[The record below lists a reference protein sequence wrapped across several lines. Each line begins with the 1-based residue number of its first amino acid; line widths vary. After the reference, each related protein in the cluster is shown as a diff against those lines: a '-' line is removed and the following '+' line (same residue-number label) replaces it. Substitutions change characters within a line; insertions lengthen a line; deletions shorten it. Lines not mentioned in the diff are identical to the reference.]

1 MNAGGGTITADKAFA
16 AAFQQYRSGRLAEAE
31 QICLRIL
38 ASQRDHAD
46 SLHLLG
52 VIALNVNQPDIALEL
67 IAQAIKRNPN
77 NAEFHCNFGMALAAR
92 RRFDEAVAE
101 FNKAIALRAGHS
113 DPLNHRGTALFNLGR
128 NEEAIVSYRQA
139 LAIRP
144 DDVDTLQ
151 NLGCVLLLNDQVD
164 EAIELHCKAVALSPQ
179 NPRTHSNL
187 AMDLNNKGQFEEAI
201 FELQKAVQIAPANA
215 DMHSNLAYVLK
226 DAGELSKSIES
237 YERALAC
244 DPSRADIASNRLLTL
259 SLHPGIDSQ
268 ALAMEQ
274 RKWNQTYAAPLS
286 KLIANHSNERNPDR
300 KLRIGYISG
309 DFRDHIAGKMIL
321 PLLLHRNR
329 EQFEVLCYYNG
340 VQSDEMTAKFRA
352 QSDGFRSIVGMDD
365 DSAARQIRSDSIDI
379 LVDCSGHMGGNR
391 LLVVARKPAPVQ
403 IMFISYPGSTGLDAL
418 DYRLTDPYLDP
429 PGTDESLYSEK
440 TIHLSD
446 TFWCFDPESM
456 DAPREPI
463 NELPAIKNGYV
474 TFGCVNNFV
483 KVNDGVLEL
492 WSRVMREVPNS
503 HLLLLAP
510 EGEGRR
516 RVTEKMKK
524 EGIESSRLEFVPRV
538 GREEYL
544 RYFSRMDIGLD
555 TVPYNGH
562 TTSLDGMWMGVA
574 TVTLMGRTIVGR
586 AGFSELSNVGLSEL
600 SAKTPEEFVRVASD
614 LGKDVDRQRQLRE
627 GMRER
632 MARSPLCDAAR
643 WVSNVESVY
652 RQVWRKW
659 CET

>member
-1 MNAGGGTITADKAFA
+1 MGSLPQILSQAMSDYQA
-16 AAFQQYRSGRLAEAE
+16 GRLQNAERLYHEA
-31 QICLRIL
+31 L
-38 ASQRDHAD
+38 AIYPEHPDA
-46 SLHLLG
+46 LNMLG
-52 VIALNVNQPDIALEL
+52 VIAMRTGRSSMAGELFQRAINATPGISQYHGNLGLALARQGRLEEAIAAYRKSLSLKPDYADSYNNLGNALLATGSVSE
-67 IAQAIKRNPN
+67 AVDAFMAAIKHRPDFVEAHSNL
-77 NAEFHCNFGMALAAR
+77 GSALQKLGKV
-92 RRFDEAVAE
+92 DEGVAE
-101 FNKAIALRAGHS
+101 YRKAIALNPNYA
-113 DPLNHRGTALFNLGR
+113 
-128 NEEAIVSYRQA
+128 QA
-139 LAIRP
+139 H
-144 DDVDTLQ
+144 
-151 NLGCVLLLNDQVD
+151 N
-164 EAIELHCKAVALSPQ
+164 
-179 NPRTHSNL
+179 NL
-187 AMDLNNKGQFEEAI
+187 ANGLRDLGKIDGACAELRTAMRLAPGNTAI
-201 FELQKAVQIAPANA
+201 GSNYVYTMSYHPATGSEDLCRA
-215 DMHSNLAYVLK
+215 
-226 DAGELSKSIES
+226 
-237 YERALAC
+237 ER
-244 DPSRADIASNRLLTL
+244 
-259 SLHPGIDSQ
+259 Q
-268 ALAMEQ
+268 
-274 RKWNQTYAAPLS
+274 WNQQHAAPLS
-286 KLIANHSNERNPDR
+286 KLIANHSNDRNPDR

-321 PLLLHRNR
+321 PLLLHRDR
-329 EQFEVLCYYNG
+329 KQFEVLCYYNG

-600 SAKTPEEFVRVASD
+600 AAKTPEEFVKVASE

-659 CET
+659 CGGSEAG

>member
-1 MNAGGGTITADKAFA
+1 MGSLPQILSQAMSDYQA
-16 AAFQQYRSGRLAEAE
+16 GRLQNAERLYHEA
-31 QICLRIL
+31 L
-38 ASQRDHAD
+38 AIYPEHPDA
-46 SLHLLG
+46 LNMLG
-52 VIALNVNQPDIALEL
+52 VIAMRTGRSSMAGELFQRAINATPGISQYHGNLGLALARQGRLEEAIAAYRKSLSLKPDYADSYNNLGNALLATGSVSE
-67 IAQAIKRNPN
+67 AVDAFMAAIKHRPDFVEAHSNL
-77 NAEFHCNFGMALAAR
+77 GSALQKLGKV
-92 RRFDEAVAE
+92 DEGVAE
-101 FNKAIALRAGHS
+101 YRKAIALNPNYA
-113 DPLNHRGTALFNLGR
+113 
-128 NEEAIVSYRQA
+128 QA
-139 LAIRP
+139 H
-144 DDVDTLQ
+144 
-151 NLGCVLLLNDQVD
+151 N
-164 EAIELHCKAVALSPQ
+164 
-179 NPRTHSNL
+179 NL
-187 AMDLNNKGQFEEAI
+187 ANGLRDLGKIDGACAELRTAMRLAPGNTAI
-201 FELQKAVQIAPANA
+201 GSNYVYTMSYHPATGSEDLCRA
-215 DMHSNLAYVLK
+215 
-226 DAGELSKSIES
+226 
-237 YERALAC
+237 ER
-244 DPSRADIASNRLLTL
+244 
-259 SLHPGIDSQ
+259 Q
-268 ALAMEQ
+268 
-274 RKWNQTYAAPLS
+274 WNQQHAAPLS
-286 KLIANHSNERNPDR
+286 KLIANHSNDRNPDR

-321 PLLLHRNR
+321 PLLLHRDR
-329 EQFEVLCYYNG
+329 KQFEVLCYYNG

-600 SAKTPEEFVRVASD
+600 SSTTPDEFVKVASE

>member
-1 MNAGGGTITADKAFA
+1 MGSLPQILSQAMSDYQA
-16 AAFQQYRSGRLAEAE
+16 GRLQNAERLYHEA
-31 QICLRIL
+31 L
-38 ASQRDHAD
+38 AIYPEHPDA
-46 SLHLLG
+46 LNMLG
-52 VIALNVNQPDIALEL
+52 VIAMRTGRSSMAGELFQRAINATPGISQYHGNLGLALARQGRLEEAIAAYRKSLSLKPDYADSYNNLGNALLATGSVSE
-67 IAQAIKRNPN
+67 AVDAFMAAIKHRPDFVEAHSNL
-77 NAEFHCNFGMALAAR
+77 GSALQKLGKV
-92 RRFDEAVAE
+92 DEGVAE
-101 FNKAIALRAGHS
+101 YRKAIALNPNYA
-113 DPLNHRGTALFNLGR
+113 
-128 NEEAIVSYRQA
+128 QA
-139 LAIRP
+139 H
-144 DDVDTLQ
+144 
-151 NLGCVLLLNDQVD
+151 N
-164 EAIELHCKAVALSPQ
+164 
-179 NPRTHSNL
+179 NL
-187 AMDLNNKGQFEEAI
+187 ANGLRDLGKIDGACAELRTAMRLAPGNTAI
-201 FELQKAVQIAPANA
+201 GSNYVYTMSYHPATGSEDLCRA
-215 DMHSNLAYVLK
+215 
-226 DAGELSKSIES
+226 
-237 YERALAC
+237 ER
-244 DPSRADIASNRLLTL
+244 
-259 SLHPGIDSQ
+259 Q
-268 ALAMEQ
+268 
-274 RKWNQTYAAPLS
+274 WNQQHAAPLS
-286 KLIANHSNERNPDR
+286 KLIANHSNDRNPDR

-321 PLLLHRNR
+321 PLLLHRDR
-329 EQFEVLCYYNG
+329 KQFEVLCYYNG